1 MNLVFPNAGDVPV
14 TLTISNP
21 YDSSAVTQTVTVQPD
36 SGYFVLST
44 VVTPSAGGSVVRSPD
59 QQAFLPG
66 SEVTLTATPANGYTF
81 SGWSGGGCSGTGD
94 CTLTMNADT
103 AVTATFAP
111 IEYTLTVNSG
121 SLGTVTRSPDQATY
135 HYGDVVQLTAV
146 PASTYSF
153 SHWSGDLSGSSN
165 PASVTIDGNKTIN
178 AVFVQ
183 GYTLAINE
191 VGGGTVTKY
200 PDQATYLPGQVVEV
214 SAFPALNWEL
224 SAWSGDCTGSGTC
237 VVTMNRNKAVTATF
251 AKTGYNLDIVVT
263 ATGTTSSVAKES

>member
-1 MNLVFPNAGDVPV
+1 MNLVFPDAGDVPV
-14 TLTISNP
+14 TLTVSNP
-21 YDSSAVTQTVTVQPD
+21 YDSSVATQNVTVQPD
-36 SGYFVLST
+36 SGYFVLAT
-44 VVTPSAGGSVVRSPD
+44 NVVPIAGGSVVRSPD

-81 SGWSGGGCSGTGD
+81 SGWSGGGCSGTD
-94 CTLTMNADT
+94 ACTLIMNADT
-103 AVTATFAP
+103 TVTATFAP
-111 IEYTLTVNSG
+111 IEYTLTVNTG

-165 PASVTIDGNKTIN
+165 PASITIDGNKTID

-183 GYTLAINE
+183 GYTLAINA
-191 VGGGTVTKY
+191 VGGGAVTKY

-214 SAFPALNWEL
+214 SAFPALNWEF

-237 VVTMNRNKAVTATF
+237 VVTMNRNKVVTATF
-251 AKTGYNLDIVVT
+251 AKTQYILDIVVT
-263 ATGTTSSVAKES
+263 ASGYYQFGGQGS